1 MTQWFVYQWGKPNGK
16 NPTGWFSGHH
26 SRNSTIIT
34 TSGYKQG
41 ISSTWPTYSWILTPI
56 PNWTCFVVTVSLS
69 DAQLPSMWLTVAWI
83 PVRDFKTPIWKDCWL
98 QSSSIHP
105 HDEDQKDAW
114 SQNLMVQIHSNFS
127 KKEMN
132 YVKNFVSG
140 HNLFEQSLLN
150 AYASCVPFDGS

>member
-1 MTQWFVYQWGKPNGK
+1 
-16 NPTGWFSGHH
+16 
-26 SRNSTIIT
+26 
-34 TSGYKQG
+34 
-41 ISSTWPTYSWILTPI
+41 
-56 PNWTCFVVTVSLS
+56 
-69 DAQLPSMWLTVAWI
+69 MWLMVAQI
-83 PVRDFKTPIWKDCWL
+83 PIRDFKNTNWEDYWL

-105 HDEDQKDAW
+105 HDEDQEDAW
-114 SQNLMVQIHSNFS
+114 SQNPIVQIHSNFS